1 MGSIIVVLTNSREVV
16 HMGTKG
22 YHICMLY
29 TSLKGKRC
37 SKGKYVCSCRD
48 MTYDNSCIIIYIDKW
63 LLGIWQKLVAVLYAT
78 FMKST
83 MLLTARI
90 ITCNTLLQYEDTSA
104 FGILIIP
111 NVTKKIYMLIFATE
125 FEILWI
131 SINQNYLEF
140 Y

>member
-1 MGSIIVVLTNSREVV
+1 
-16 HMGTKG
+16 
-22 YHICMLY
+22 
-29 TSLKGKRC
+29 
-37 SKGKYVCSCRD
+37 

-111 NVTKKIYMLIFATE
+111 NVTKKYICPFSLNWPSLPR
-125 FEILWI
+125 ILLAAVLQGNVMDQPNI
-131 SINQNYLEF
+131 HTSNIKSVINLVN
-140 Y
+140 

>member
-1 MGSIIVVLTNSREVV
+1 
-16 HMGTKG
+16 
-22 YHICMLY
+22 
-29 TSLKGKRC
+29 
-37 SKGKYVCSCRD
+37 

-104 FGILIIP
+104 FGILIIL
-111 NVTKKIYMLIFATE
+111 NVTKKHICPFSLKNSKSLPR
-125 FEILWI
+125 ILLAAVLQGNVMDQPNI
-131 SINQNYLEF
+131 HTSNIKSVINLVN
-140 Y
+140 